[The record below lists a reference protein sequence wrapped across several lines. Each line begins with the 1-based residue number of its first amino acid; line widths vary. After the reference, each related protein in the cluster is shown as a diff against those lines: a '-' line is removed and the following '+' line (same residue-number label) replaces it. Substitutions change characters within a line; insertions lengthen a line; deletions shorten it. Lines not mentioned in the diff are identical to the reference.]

1 MPQSAREV
9 RPAQESGGDAVPVLE
24 GLLQVLVDDL
34 PVVLDDVGRLLAGPW
49 PGYAEFLQQQHAA
62 VADAGRDA
70 LRRVVD
76 TADRALQGR
85 EIENTEEIDADLA
98 VFVEVGRAE
107 WRTGTSLA
115 TLLSAYRAGA
125 RVGWR
130 CIARVAVARG
140 IPADVVARLAEAVFV
155 LVDHLSAASARGYV
169 EEQQQAAAEL
179 ERARAD
185 LVELLLA
192 GRPDER
198 LIEVTAARARW
209 ALPPSVTLVVVDPEA
224 PVAVD
229 LTGRLPG
236 DCLSIRWPDVRGAI
250 VPDAAGPGR
259 RSRLADA
266 LRGTPA
272 VIGPSVPPFRLAA
285 ALRIAQVA
293 ARLQRE
299 AVVVAAPLF
308 VDEHLDAIIV
318 HRDAR
323 LLDVLAQRVLEP
335 LAGLPPETR
344 LRLEETLASWLR
356 HMGNNSAVAAE
367 LHVHRQTVR
376 YRLGQLRELLG
387 DALDDPTVRLRLL
400 LVLGWQPPLTR
411 PAGAP
416 VAPG

>member
-24 GLLQVLVDDL
+24 GLLQALVDDL

-299 AVVVAAPLF
+299 AVVVAARCSSTSTSTRSLSTATRGCSTCSRSGSWNRSPGYPRRPGYGWRRRSRHGYGTW
-308 VDEHLDAIIV
+308 ETTA
-318 HRDAR
+318 
-323 LLDVLAQRVLEP
+323 P
-335 LAGLPPETR
+335 SPPSCTCTVKQSATGSASCASCSVTR
-344 LRLEETLASWLR
+344 WTIRPSGSAYCSSWDGSR
-356 HMGNNSAVAAE
+356 
-367 LHVHRQTVR
+367 R
-376 YRLGQLRELLG
+376 
-387 DALDDPTVRLRLL
+387 
-400 LVLGWQPPLTR
+400 
-411 PAGAP
+411 
-416 VAPG
+416 